1 MPPRMR
7 GEAILLGLLYAAGAA
22 CIVVGAALV
31 SGMGGELP
39 VYDPTDQERARWA
52 WGNALP
58 VIGAVLTI
66 SGGGLLVVFRGRL
79 GLTLRAAAGAALAA
93 MILVGLL
100 YVFTWGLFK
109 A

>member
-1 MPPRMR
+1 MSPRMR
-7 GEAILLGLLYAAGAA
+7 GEAILLGLLYAAGAVCVA
-22 CIVVGAALV
+22 VGAALI

-39 VYDPTDQERARWA
+39 AYDPTDQERARWA
-52 WGNALP
+52 WGTALP

-66 SGGGLLVVFRGRL
+66 SGGGLLVVFRARL

-93 MILVGLL
+93 LILVGLL